1 MSRRPRT
8 ELAGPGAPP
17 AVPGAIRD
25 VQLLM
30 TPPGLRWFQS
40 HTHSRRIA
48 SLVRPLA
55 QVVIDGLDVS
65 ITGPND
71 LIGGSTGMSNW
82 PEEINASGQ
91 IAGTRSPTYG
101 FQNPEAIRWSA
112 SGSATVL
119 HKASPDGQA

>member
-25 VQLLM
+25 VQPLM
-30 TPPGLRWFQS
+30 TSPGLRWFQS

-48 SLVRPLA
+48 SLARPLA

-101 FQNPEAIRWSA
+101 F
-112 SGSATVL
+112 
-119 HKASPDGQA
+119 